1 MDVEREN
8 DCCLFG
14 TLVPIS
20 PHSIGSLQH
29 VNEAFHHSI
38 KDRHCLECYIV

>member
-8 DCCLFG
+8 DGSLFG

-20 PHSIGSLQH
+20 PHEIGSLQH
-29 VNEAFHHSI
+29 FHKAFLYFVE
-38 KDRHCLECYIV
+38 D